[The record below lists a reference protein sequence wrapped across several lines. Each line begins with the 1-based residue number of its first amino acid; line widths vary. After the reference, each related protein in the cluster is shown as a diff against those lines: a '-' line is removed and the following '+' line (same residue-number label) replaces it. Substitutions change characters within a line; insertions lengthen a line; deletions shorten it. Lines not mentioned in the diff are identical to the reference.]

1 MAKINTYITIFYM
14 KYFFQMF
21 RLYYLGKFNTRRKKF
36 KKSLNDSKKNETLV
50 LSCRFIKINLKRK
63 YKRK

>member
-1 MAKINTYITIFYM
+1 
-14 KYFFQMF
+14 MF
-21 RLYYLGKFNTRRKKF
+21 RLYYLEKFNTRRKKF